1 VNIPITIQISDE
13 ASQAIRIK
21 IAKADPHKVAT
32 RAAVPLARHW
42 RDSLAKLPQN
52 KRGYPSTGFWEQAAR
67 SVRSVVL
74 AESQGGYILLTA
86 DKLGLKKRLYGG
98 STKAVKHK
106 NVTVP
111 ICAEANGTKVSDWGM
126 ENLVLVILGDGRK
139 FLALWLGSTAVQ
151 KKYKAGESKK
161 LTKWKKRKAAAEEAQ
176 LAGGGPKRFG
186 VHGSEQFTTEA
197 RSIRGFTDK
206 EGNVHAGLNDIS
218 KKPKVIVFKNPG
230 TGAKDMAHAS
240 RHANLKFLFRL
251 MPETGEAAPMP
262 QVIPAD
268 MADVAMKAV
277 KEAIQ

>member
-1 VNIPITIQISDE
+1 MNIPITIQINDE
-13 ASQAIRIK
+13 ASQAVRIK

-42 RDSLAKLPQN
+42 RDSLAKLPKN
-52 KRGYPSTGFWEQAAR
+52 RNGYPSTGFWEDAAR
-67 SVRSVVL
+67 RVVGL
-74 AESQGGYILLTA
+74 AVGGDVLLKN
-86 DKLGLKKRLYGG
+86 DKIGLKKRLYGG
-98 STKAVKHK
+98 STKAVNHA
-106 NVTVP
+106 NVKVP
-111 ICAEANGTKVSDWGM
+111 ICAEANGTTVKDWGF

-151 KKYKAGESKK
+151 KKYKGGESKK

-176 LAGGGPKRFG
+176 LAGGGPNRFG

-206 EGNVHAGLNDIS
+206 KGNVHAGLNDIS
-218 KKPKVIVFKNPG
+218 KKPKVIIFKNPG

-268 MADVAMKAV
+268 MADVANKAV
-277 KEAIQ
+277 REAIK